1 MAKISFS
8 DRTAPTVTFQIP
20 CAVLAVMGFLLVYK
34 VAAGT
39 ANSEAAFFA
48 GALGG
53 MAGLSLGLFVGDRGY
68 PDGRGGWG
76 RVAAVWLGL
85 IVLSPAAFA
94 GGFRAPGG
102 VSVALA
108 LAMLWVA
115 YSVVLYANLQ
125 LLTAR
130 QAIRFSLIFYGLSA
144 AVGVFAA
151 LFPTIG
157 LYVVAVAM
165 LFGGYPAVFINAWVR
180 VEPVPAASPVPADD
194 VAAAAPPYD
203 PLPEPAPEPSVRAD
217 DDADDDLPP
226 VARPRVAPQSLS
238 GGQLMARWIMA
249 VFWDYALLAGIFV
262 AGVWWVRGQSVA
274 AADRMELAFS
284 SMGVYFVIYLLYQPL
299 GEGLFGGTLGQKING
314 IRLVEPGT
322 GATPDSSV
330 VARRHMC
337 RIGVFWAALAVLF
350 YWLEWASVGPEE
362 RTRVADGRRSA
373 NGRDWMFIE
382 R

>member
-1 MAKISFS
+1 MAKSSFS
-8 DRTAPTVTFQIP
+8 ERRSLAVTFLIP

-34 VAAGT
+34 AAAGT
-39 ANSEAAFFA
+39 ANSEGAFFA

-76 RVAAVWLGL
+76 RVAAVWLG
-85 IVLSPAAFA
+85 IVMLTPAIFA
-94 GGFRAPGG
+94 GGLRASGG
-102 VSVALA
+102 ISTTLA
-108 LAMLWVA
+108 LGMVWVA
-115 YSVVLYANLQ
+115 YSAVLYGNLH
-125 LLTAR
+125 LLNAR
-130 QAIRFSLIFYGLSA
+130 QAIRFAMAFYGLSA

-151 LFPTIG
+151 LFPTVG
-157 LYVVAVAM
+157 PYVAAAVV
-165 LFGGYPAVFINAWVR
+165 LFGGYPAAFINAWAR
-180 VEPVPAASPVPADD
+180 VEPAPVPSPVPADEVMD
-194 VAAAAPPYD
+194 AALPD
-203 PLPEPAPEPSVRAD
+203 EPLPEPVSEPAGGLA

-226 VARPRVAPQSLS
+226 VVRPRIAPQSLG
-238 GGQLMARWIMA
+238 GGQLMARWVMA
-249 VFWDYALLAGIFV
+249 VFWDYALLVGIFI

-284 SMGVYFVIYLLYQPL
+284 AMGVYFVIYLLYQPL

-314 IRLVEPGT
+314 IRLVAPGT
-322 GATPDSSV
+322 GTAPDSGV

-337 RIGVFWAALAVLF
+337 RIGVFWAVLAVLF
-350 YWLEWASVGPEE
+350 YWLEWAGVGPEE
-362 RTRVADGRRSA
+362 RARVADGRRSA